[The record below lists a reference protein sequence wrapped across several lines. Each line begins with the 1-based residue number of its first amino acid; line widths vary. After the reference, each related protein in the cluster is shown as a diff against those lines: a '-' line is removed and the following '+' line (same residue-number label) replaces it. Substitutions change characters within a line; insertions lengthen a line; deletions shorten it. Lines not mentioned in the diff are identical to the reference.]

1 MAATLTTTLLRELR
15 RNLLALKPAGED
27 GFEGLLAEAIAA
39 FTGLTIRLARSGS
52 QFGRDGTS
60 PPAPFAIAMEAK
72 RYDDKLRLE
81 TLAGK
86 VILGGHVLE
95 GRVDVW
101 ALGATSEVGD
111 ETLAKLTDIL
121 EDYGVTLLPLDWA
134 ARPLPPMAVLLA
146 ATKTTTMSW
155 FQQHQPGVDQSALA
169 AQLEAIRGDPSYEDQ
184 VKKLREFVCSANV
197 GMDALRRRSGEWLR
211 QRLSDRGMSQQAFG
225 QYVTVAEAESPAQPR
240 PALTK
245 QLANLAVANASDI
258 EVIAVLGNEGVG
270 KTWLVAQWWS
280 ALPEPPILVLV
291 AGRRAEQLVPDD
303 AIGSLARLLAQQ
315 AGSMD
320 DKAVAGW
327 RRRLLRWKM
336 QGAAEHLR
344 FIVVLDGINQ
354 LPTRPWADVIKGM
367 AGDVQALG
375 GLVVVTCRSGFWERD
390 VFPRLRGAVAVKPLE
405 VCDYSDEELTR
416 VLAAVGI
423 ALADLPSK
431 VRDFIRNPR
440 ACAIA
445 LNLLG
450 RLALLPDELTV
461 DRLLLE
467 YWQWRMQERG
477 NLVAH
482 NLLDFEKLLRSHA
495 RAWLSEP
502 KQPFD
507 RDEWA
512 QHSGA
517 AKRHGRQYAENDL
530 TEIEEGRFLR
540 VAADNSGAYEFRSEV
555 LPYALGLLINAELKD
570 ELRKGDIDV
579 SEKLDGILEEIRGFD
594 RVGEIVAAATGLAC
608 LDAAFPAHGR
618 RALIEAWIGLQNIDD
633 DALQTMAAYVPACP
647 YSFLDVLEWA
657 GGQAS
662 GLTHYQSL
670 LDLVMYLRDR
680 PTVQAAIANR
690 LRRWLG
696 RWSRQA
702 QIFSRDA
709 AQIKRQA
716 DREARIGRR
725 LGSLSVEEMALLQ
738 KMTVEEPAAPAM
750 LFDHAA
756 ALLMAGR
763 PLAPYASGLFGWA
776 LAQAVAG
783 DVRSDDEGLAWVV
796 RLNPVDWAET
806 AAAVHEL
813 VASINETSAESMRDA
828 AATVLRL
835 LGDKASSDRADGFSP
850 RLPGTRWRRI
860 ETFCNTNPHD
870 PGAAQ
875 GTNLDNA
882 RNAAA
887 LIAPGTIWGGMG
899 QTIEDSNLEGFT
911 PALARFDPQVI
922 VSLLRTIAA
931 TATSR
936 TGMQLRQ
943 LAWHLPEISP
953 LFDQATVSAVRSA
966 YDALCADFSRMKA
979 PNPDWAVSCLF
990 RALAPHL
997 PPEAQLQLLL
1007 NLPSDCP
1014 LFLNILHSL
1023 EPAPAKVLE
1032 SRLDA
1037 ARAASNAQ
1045 DFIRVLFFASASKAG
1060 LTPRSRSIIADALT
1074 DSDTAISGCAADV
1087 AYMAGDSELNSLV
1100 LDRAP
1105 VTSSTPG
1112 HPNELFPR
1120 KGKAIAAAIIGSR
1133 RQDMVRYVSP
1143 SFLDWVGSEIGGLA
1157 LDLLA
1162 EYIQR
1167 VLGRLTKPVI
1177 AAAPRDISVYCMQSE
1192 DGLQARKWVGDR
1204 GADSAPTDIRGFVS
1218 DFNDPE
1224 AAARRYSE
1232 RQKIMVAEALAY
1244 ECAITKEGAA
1254 ELAVAPPSKSLHQ
1267 IVAQC
1272 PVRFDAWMDAL
1283 LATQDLQALGRIRNL
1298 GLSLAGAYAVRDAA
1312 VAARVFRLLRDHTP
1326 AVNVVIG
1333 QEGIPMYQHLL
1344 FSAPDSQ
1351 PLDDLRRDLFATA
1364 LDDAALEMATV
1375 AAEVCGAAGWLGRYV
1390 DLLVASDQPAE
1401 QARGITIA
1409 GFRHANPD
1417 SDQILA
1423 VNRGGGFLGQV
1434 STVAAKCYQRAG
1446 WARHWLNA
1454 AGRTDDPIDFWRF
1467 SKLAEG
1473 VCDVRIIHAFRG
1485 VAASA
1490 LFTRFGADLLERLK
1504 KAAEERSKKRAG
1516 TLFGIKAPARDVA
1529 MMIRDTLPTP
1539 SS

>member
-1 MAATLTTTLLRELR
+1 MAT
-15 RNLLALKPAGED
+15 
-27 GFEGLLAEAIAA
+27 
-39 FTGLTIRLARSGS
+39 
-52 QFGRDGTS
+52 
-60 PPAPFAIAMEAK
+60 
-72 RYDDKLRLE
+72 
-81 TLAGK
+81 
-86 VILGGHVLE
+86 
-95 GRVDVW
+95 
-101 ALGATSEVGD
+101 
-111 ETLAKLTDIL
+111 
-121 EDYGVTLLPLDWA
+121 
-134 ARPLPPMAVLLA
+134 
-146 ATKTTTMSW
+146 
-155 FQQHQPGVDQSALA
+155 
-169 AQLEAIRGDPSYEDQ
+169 
-184 VKKLREFVCSANV
+184 
-197 GMDALRRRSGEWLR
+197 
-211 QRLSDRGMSQQAFG
+211 
-225 QYVTVAEAESPAQPR
+225 
-240 PALTK
+240 
-245 QLANLAVANASDI
+245 
-258 EVIAVLGNEGVG
+258 
-270 KTWLVAQWWS
+270 
-280 ALPEPPILVLV
+280 
-291 AGRRAEQLVPDD
+291 
-303 AIGSLARLLAQQ
+303 
-315 AGSMD
+315 
-320 DKAVAGW
+320 
-327 RRRLLRWKM
+327 
-336 QGAAEHLR
+336 
-344 FIVVLDGINQ
+344 
-354 LPTRPWADVIKGM
+354 
-367 AGDVQALG
+367 
-375 GLVVVTCRSGFWERD
+375 
-390 VFPRLRGAVAVKPLE
+390 
-405 VCDYSDEELTR
+405 
-416 VLAAVGI
+416 
-423 ALADLPSK
+423 
-431 VRDFIRNPR
+431 
-440 ACAIA
+440 
-445 LNLLG
+445 
-450 RLALLPDELTV
+450 
-461 DRLLLE
+461 
-467 YWQWRMQERG
+467 
-477 NLVAH
+477 
-482 NLLDFEKLLRSHA
+482 
-495 RAWLSEP
+495 
-502 KQPFD
+502 
-507 RDEWA
+507 
-512 QHSGA
+512 
-517 AKRHGRQYAENDL
+517 
-530 TEIEEGRFLR
+530 
-540 VAADNSGAYEFRSEV
+540 
-555 LPYALGLLINAELKD
+555 
-570 ELRKGDIDV
+570 
-579 SEKLDGILEEIRGFD
+579 
-594 RVGEIVAAATGLAC
+594 
-608 LDAAFPAHGR
+608 
-618 RALIEAWIGLQNIDD
+618 
-633 DALQTMAAYVPACP
+633 YVPACP
-647 YSFLDVLEWA
+647 DSFLDVIEWA

-662 GLTHYQSL
+662 GLAHHQSL

-690 LRRWLG
+690 LQRWLG

-709 AQIKRQA
+709 AQIKRQT
-716 DREARIGRR
+716 DREAHIGER
-725 LGSLSVEEMALLQ
+725 LGSLSVEEMALFR

-750 LFDHAA
+750 LFDRAA

-783 DVRSDDEGLAWVV
+783 DVHSDDEGLAWVV
-796 RLNPVDWAET
+796 RLNPVDWADT
-806 AAAVHEL
+806 AAAVHKL
-813 VASINETSAESMRDA
+813 VEDIHETSTDSMKHA
-828 AATVLRL
+828 AAKALRL
-835 LGDKASSDRADGFSP
+835 LGDEASSDRADSLSP
-850 RLPGTRWRRI
+850 RFPGTRWRRV
-860 ETFCNTNPHD
+860 ENFCNTNPHD
-870 PGAAQ
+870 PGAQ
-875 GTNLDNA
+875 EGTNFDNA

-899 QTIEDSNLEGFT
+899 QTIEDSDLEGFT
-911 PALARFDPQVI
+911 PALVRFDPSVI
-922 VSLLRTIAA
+922 VKLLRTIVA
-931 TATSR
+931 TAANR

-943 LAWHLPEISP
+943 LAWRLPEISP
-953 LFDQATVSAVRSA
+953 LFDQATVAAVRAA
-966 YDALCADFSRMKA
+966 YNALCGDPDRMKTPD
-979 PNPDWAVSCLF
+979 PNWVASCF
-990 RALAPHL
+990 VRALTPHL
-997 PPEAQLQLLL
+997 PPEAQLDLLL
-1007 NLPSDCP
+1007 SLPNNSP
-1014 LFLNILHSL
+1014 LFLNLRHGF
-1023 EPAPAKVLE
+1023 ERAPAEVLE
-1032 SRLDA
+1032 GRLVA

-1045 DFIRVLFFASASKAG
+1045 DLMRILFFASSSRAD
-1060 LTPRSRSIIADALT
+1060 LTPRSRSILADALT
-1074 DSDTAISGCAADV
+1074 DSDTTISGCAADV

-1105 VTSSTPG
+1105 VISSTPD
-1112 HPNELFPR
+1112 HPNEIFPR

-1133 RQDMVRYVSP
+1133 RQDMVRYASP

-1204 GADSAPTDIRGFVS
+1204 SADSAPTDIRGFVS

-1267 IVAQC
+1267 IVAQY

-1298 GLSLAGAYAVRDAA
+1298 GLSLAGAYAVRDTA

-1344 FSAPDSQ
+1344 VSTPDSQ

-1375 AAEVCGAAGWLGRYV
+1375 AAEVCGATAWLGRYV
-1390 DLLVASDQPAE
+1390 DSLVASGQPAE

-1434 STVAAKCYQRAG
+1434 ATVAAKCYRRAG